1 MTPLS
6 EIPTATLKELE
17 QEFVDEDNL
26 DELCDAHNDL
36 IKVIIEKEEE
46 LITSHREHIDQVV
59 DLIKSDMTLLQIVD
73 QPNSDIEQYV
83 KDLDR
88 MLCNKV
94 EMIGKIR
101 LQLVQF
107 YQTLKK
113 EEQLQQL
120 YAKRVN

>member
-1 MTPLS
+1 MA
-6 EIPTATLKELE
+6 EIPIPTLRDLE
-17 QEFVDEDNL
+17 QEYNDENNL

-59 DLIKSDMTLLQIVD
+59 EIIKTDMSLLQIVD

-88 MLCNKV
+88 MLIEKV
-94 EMIGKIR
+94 DMIGKIR
-101 LQLVQF
+101 LQLV
-107 YQTLKK
+107 
-113 EEQLQQL
+113 
-120 YAKRVN
+120 

>member
-17 QEFVDEDNL
+17 QEFIDEDNL

-73 QPNSDIEQYV
+73 QPNSDIE
-83 KDLDR
+83 
-88 MLCNKV
+88 
-94 EMIGKIR
+94 
-101 LQLVQF
+101 
-107 YQTLKK
+107 
-113 EEQLQQL
+113 
-120 YAKRVN
+120 

>member
-6 EIPTATLKELE
+6 EIPIATLKELE
-17 QEFVDEDNL
+17 QEFIDEDNL

-73 QPNSDIEQYV
+73 
-83 KDLDR
+83 
-88 MLCNKV
+88 
-94 EMIGKIR
+94 
-101 LQLVQF
+101 
-107 YQTLKK
+107 
-113 EEQLQQL
+113 
-120 YAKRVN
+120 

>member
-6 EIPTATLKELE
+6 EIPIATLKELE

-46 LITSHREHIDQVV
+46 LITSHRVHIDQVV

-101 LQLVQF
+101 L
-107 YQTLKK
+107 
-113 EEQLQQL
+113 
-120 YAKRVN
+120 

>member
-17 QEFVDEDNL
+17 QEFIDEDNL

-46 LITSHREHIDQVV
+46 LISSHREHIDQVV

-73 QPNSDIEQYV
+73 QPNSDIE
-83 KDLDR
+83 
-88 MLCNKV
+88 
-94 EMIGKIR
+94 
-101 LQLVQF
+101 
-107 YQTLKK
+107 
-113 EEQLQQL
+113 
-120 YAKRVN
+120 